1 VSWQLAIVAAVC
13 IVLVKV
19 LTAVSMSLGVLRG
32 CFKLVSV
39 STVSVYNFQLKGYL
53 IKDCGF
59 CFINGFAFNNNVT
72 GI

>member
-1 VSWQLAIVAAVC
+1 MSWQLANVAAVC

-19 LTAVSMSLGVLRG
+19 LTAVSMSFGVFNG
-32 CFKLVSV
+32 CFKFGSV

-53 IKDCGF
+53 INDCGF
-59 CFINGFAFNNNVT
+59 CLNNEFAFNNNVS